1 MFYELP
7 AAACGKEIFGC
18 TECAKKQ
25 LPEAEQKRFSI
36 SCEVRVVSGAVKQRL
51 P

>member
-1 MFYELP
+1 MSCQQQP
-7 AAACGKEIFGC
+7 VVKKSSGVQSVQK
-18 TECAKKQ
+18 KKQ

-36 SCEVRVVSGAVKQRL
+36 PCEVRVVSGAVKQRL